1 MKRAILLLVAAL
13 AALAVGC
20 GGDDGDST
28 TADGDDDVA
37 AVESTI
43 NTWLFE
49 GDCGVMTDK
58 FLEAQTFESNPERA
72 CELFETAYQEPQ
84 YTEDDVEI
92 SDVEVTGDKATAI
105 VGGGGSDITSTYTL
119 VREDGVWKIDAAELS

>member
-1 MKRAILLLVAAL
+1 MKRAVLLLVAAL

-28 TADGDDDVA
+28 ADADDDQA

-49 GDCGVMTDK
+49 GDCDVMTDK
-58 FLEAQTFESNPERA
+58 FLQAQTFESDPDKA
-72 CELFETAYQEPQ
+72 CDLFETAFQEPQ

-92 SDVEVTGDKATAI
+92 TDVQVTGDKATAV

-119 VREDGVWKIDAAELS
+119 VRVDGEWKIDAAELD